1 MIIVLKIENNWN
13 FGIILEENNIFEF
26 EKEKFFDVMWY
37 MVRVLLKEGY

>member
-26 EKEKFFDVMWY
+26 EKFFDVMWN